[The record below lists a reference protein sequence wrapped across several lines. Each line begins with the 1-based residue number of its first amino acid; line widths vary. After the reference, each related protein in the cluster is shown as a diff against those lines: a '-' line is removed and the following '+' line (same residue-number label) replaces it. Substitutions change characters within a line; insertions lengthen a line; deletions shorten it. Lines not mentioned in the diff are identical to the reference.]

1 MSRPLRFIPDEYTNW
16 TDSYGRDIAVVEITI
31 RTLLGM
37 FLLKPTPQNRSLI
50 VGVMAHVQQRLKFDI
65 YGYAWLSNHGSYLVG
80 VTGPEH
86 QSAIMRE
93 IHSQLAREGG
103 RPEYGDWDGTFW
115 GTRGRPILIA
125 DEIDQIERLRYC
137 LANSTKEHLVTRPER
152 WPGAHAAK
160 ALCGSMT
167 DKGIWINRTKLDA
180 LKRRA
185 GSDKRRCLQDC
196 TEHVTLR
203 LSKLP
208 CLSHLTDGEYQ
219 THMKAM
225 CKDISDDAADERRLT
240 GASVMGVKRLLR
252 YSPRHVP
259 VKMDRTPAPKVHSV
273 CPEFRAQFNT
283 AYMDFVDGYREALQA
298 LHGGVLEPLFPEG
311 GLPPG
316 YRFEVG

>member
-1 MSRPLRFIPDEYTNW
+1 MSRPLRFIPDEYKNW

-167 DKGIWINRTKLDA
+167 DKGTWINRTKLDA

-298 LHGGVLEPLFPEG
+298 LHSGVLEPLFPEG